1 MNYIKQD
8 IIEKIYD
15 AADIVEVVGE
25 FVDLKKSG
33 VNYKGLCPFHQ
44 DHTPS
49 LSVSPSRQIF
59 KCFTCGEGGNAVTF
73 LMKHE
78 KMTYPEALRW
88 LAKKYSIDIQECE
101 LTEEQEALMKKRESL
116 FANMAIVEDYYHKE
130 FMKSEKAQQYA
141 YDRWDKEY
149 CDLIRI
155 GYAPGYSRNLDKLGI
170 TQDTLKELGLCDRN
184 GNDLIRE
191 RITISIRDRFGRIIG
206 FTCRNFDGCNPK
218 YLNNADSDIF
228 HKGEVLFG
236 IDAAWKEIIRT
247 QTAYLVEGA
256 PDCMRLQSIDVT
268 NSVACL
274 GSAWNE
280 KHFQTLSKAATKVCF
295 IPDSDVIKPGE
306 KLPHGIKV
314 VTDAGR
320 LAFKNGLAVYVKE
333 IPAGDG
339 KRDADSYFTNRE
351 IFDSLPEQDFILWYA
366 EKLFASSTSVDDQ
379 TIALHTVVN
388 ILTGIGNSTKV
399 DFYIDQLKK
408 HTGGQKKPWNNAMKQ
423 SKVNAKT
430 DKRRNP
436 IVTNTADSREFGF
449 TIRDCQYL
457 IEDENG
463 IRPLSNF
470 ILTPMFHVQDP
481 TLSRRIF
488 TIENTQHVKNII
500 ELRSE
505 ELVSNDKFE
514 AKVGEIGNYVWSGGK
529 SDLKKVKGFLFAN
542 MDTAILIKQLGW
554 QQQGFFAFGN
564 GIFDGEQ
571 WHEADQYGIVKLQDV
586 GNFYLPSH
594 SLIYRHDRKMFLFEH
609 NFVHQEGSSVTLREV
624 TDQMFKVFGANG
636 QIAFMFLVAS
646 LFHDI
651 VAYATAPGWFPILDL
666 FGPMGTGKT
675 ALAEMIAA
683 FFTKKKSINID
694 NATVAAMSDEVAAA
708 ANAVV
713 VFNEYKNALD
723 DSKIEFLKG
732 IWDLIGRTRMSMN
745 KDGQKEMTAVDSG
758 VIITGQEMP
767 TKDPALFSRTIF
779 LTFSKSKF
787 SAEETEEFD
796 KIAGLRRS
804 GLTHLTMEIMSHR
817 DKMEREYER
826 TFDEVS
832 KEILKE
838 VGDSTEHTR
847 IARNWAVPLAA
858 YKVLKDEL
866 DINIDYASISR
877 FVMDAVKRQAISC
890 KTSDELAS
898 FWNVLQYLLSDKK
911 IIADGHFRIA
921 LTKNVTCRNGKE
933 YLWDEPHSI
942 LLIRKAGMIERY
954 QETCR
959 KIGYNF
965 IPKESLEFY
974 MKNTSYYLGDKK
986 YRFKEFDKNGYP
998 VPDLSKPNG
1007 DKTFKQK
1014 EFSEWAYCFDY
1025 EKVKEMYDIDLERMP
1040 VEDES
1045 DAVQTSLDI

>member
-1 MNYIKQD
+1 
-8 IIEKIYD
+8 
-15 AADIVEVVGE
+15 
-25 FVDLKKSG
+25 
-33 VNYKGLCPFHQ
+33 
-44 DHTPS
+44 
-49 LSVSPSRQIF
+49 
-59 KCFTCGEGGNAVTF
+59 
-73 LMKHE
+73 
-78 KMTYPEALRW
+78 
-88 LAKKYSIDIQECE
+88 
-101 LTEEQEALMKKRESL
+101 
-116 FANMAIVEDYYHKE
+116 
-130 FMKSEKAQQYA
+130 
-141 YDRWDKEY
+141 
-149 CDLIRI
+149 
-155 GYAPGYSRNLDKLGI
+155 
-170 TQDTLKELGLCDRN
+170 
-184 GNDLIRE
+184 
-191 RITISIRDRFGRIIG
+191 
-206 FTCRNFDGCNPK
+206 
-218 YLNNADSDIF
+218 
-228 HKGEVLFG
+228 
-236 IDAAWKEIIRT
+236 
-247 QTAYLVEGA
+247 
-256 PDCMRLQSIDVT
+256 
-268 NSVACL
+268 
-274 GSAWNE
+274 
-280 KHFQTLSKAATKVCF
+280 
-295 IPDSDVIKPGE
+295 
-306 KLPHGIKV
+306 
-314 VTDAGR
+314 
-320 LAFKNGLAVYVKE
+320 
-333 IPAGDG
+333 
-339 KRDADSYFTNRE
+339 
-351 IFDSLPEQDFILWYA
+351 
-366 EKLFASSTSVDDQ
+366 
-379 TIALHTVVN
+379 
-388 ILTGIGNSTKV
+388 
-399 DFYIDQLKK
+399 
-408 HTGGQKKPWNNAMKQ
+408 
-423 SKVNAKT
+423 
-430 DKRRNP
+430 
-436 IVTNTADSREFGF
+436 
-449 TIRDCQYL
+449 
-457 IEDENG
+457 
-463 IRPLSNF
+463 
-470 ILTPMFHVQDP
+470 
-481 TLSRRIF
+481 
-488 TIENTQHVKNII
+488 
-500 ELRSE
+500 
-505 ELVSNDKFE
+505 
-514 AKVGEIGNYVWSGGK
+514 
-529 SDLKKVKGFLFAN
+529 
-542 MDTAILIKQLGW
+542 
-554 QQQGFFAFGN
+554 
-564 GIFDGEQ
+564 
-571 WHEADQYGIVKLQDV
+571 
-586 GNFYLPSH
+586 
-594 SLIYRHDRKMFLFEH
+594 MFLFEH

-858 YKVLKDEL
+858 YKVLKDKL

-933 YLWDEPHSI
+933 YAWDEPHSI